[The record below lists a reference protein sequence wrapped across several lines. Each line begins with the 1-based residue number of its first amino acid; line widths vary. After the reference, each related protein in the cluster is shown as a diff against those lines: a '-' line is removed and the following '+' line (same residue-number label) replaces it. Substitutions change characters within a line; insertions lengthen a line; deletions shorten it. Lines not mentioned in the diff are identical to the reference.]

1 MKNKNKPVAVQ
12 KLFRIKNIAYICTQ
26 VGKSTSKEGITHG
39 SLFCVYKTL
48 ILRFCCCK
56 NKEAVSMKSV

>member
-1 MKNKNKPVAVQ
+1 MKNKNKPVTVQ

-39 SLFCVYKTL
+39 SLFCVYNGL
-48 ILRFCCCK
+48 YFAVAVVK
-56 NKEAVSMKSV
+56 NRKAVPMKSV